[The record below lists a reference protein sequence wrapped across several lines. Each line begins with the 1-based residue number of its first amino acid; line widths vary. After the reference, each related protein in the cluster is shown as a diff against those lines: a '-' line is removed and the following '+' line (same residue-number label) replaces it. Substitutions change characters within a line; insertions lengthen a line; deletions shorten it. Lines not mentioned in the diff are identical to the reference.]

1 MPEHRN
7 KGEEET
13 GTVEEL
19 LTGGLLKVKLE
30 RDSIT
35 AHVAEELRR
44 ATVPLRAGDRVRV
57 KRATNDPK
65 RGSIVKVIR

>member
-1 MPEHRN
+1 MPEQRD
-7 KGEEET
+7 KGEDET

-19 LTGGLLKVKLE
+19 LAGGLLKVKLE